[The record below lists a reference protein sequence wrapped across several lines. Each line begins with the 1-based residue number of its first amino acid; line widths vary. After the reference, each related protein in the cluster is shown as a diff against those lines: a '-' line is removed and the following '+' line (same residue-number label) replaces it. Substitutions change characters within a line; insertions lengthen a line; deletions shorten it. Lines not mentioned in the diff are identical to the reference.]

1 MRAIVTTA
9 DFLNENYLSAEFRV
23 PMTLLGT
30 NACSPLATNA
40 IAGNI
45 WDNFSSQTYKD
56 LPSVGEITVYNPMT
70 GAPRQFKLPGGGR
83 GFTRPASL
91 ISLWSTAPFLLNNSV
106 GKFNPSP
113 SVEARMDSF
122 QESIEEMLWPEK
134 RQKDPVL
141 GDKVPGLIDRTTVTS
156 FVRVSS
162 GYVPDNL
169 KGATG
174 LAQRVLPQLF
184 GEGGLEIGPIPA
196 GTPVSLLTNLDLMAD
211 DADFAGRV
219 NHDARLL
226 DLVNK
231 VKRDLANLPK
241 DASDEAARK
250 VLENLVEPLMNL
262 SKCPDYVVNRGHYF
276 GTDRFGQEPGLV
288 DSDKRALIEFLK
300 TF

>member
-1 MRAIVTTA
+1 MKP
-9 DFLNENYLSAEFRV
+9 DFLTENYLSAEFRV
-23 PMTLLGT
+23 PVTLLGT

-45 WDNFSSQTYKD
+45 WDNFSSQTYKE

-83 GFTRPASL
+83 GFTRPPSL
-91 ISLWSTAPFLLNNSV
+91 ISVWSTAPFLLNNSV

-113 SVEARMDSF
+113 SVDARMDSF

-169 KGATG
+169 KGTIG
-174 LAQRVLPQLF
+174 LTQRLFPQLF
-184 GEGGLEIGPIPA
+184 GEGGLEIGPIPK
-196 GTPVSLLTNLDLMAD
+196 GTPVSLLTNLDLLAD

-219 NHDARLL
+219 NHDAKLL
-226 DLVNK
+226 DLVNR
-231 VKRDLANLPK
+231 VKHDLANLPK
-241 DASDEAARK
+241 DAGDEAARK
-250 VLENLVEPLMNL
+250 ALENLVDPLMNL

-276 GTDRFGQEPGLV
+276 GTDRFGQEPGLI